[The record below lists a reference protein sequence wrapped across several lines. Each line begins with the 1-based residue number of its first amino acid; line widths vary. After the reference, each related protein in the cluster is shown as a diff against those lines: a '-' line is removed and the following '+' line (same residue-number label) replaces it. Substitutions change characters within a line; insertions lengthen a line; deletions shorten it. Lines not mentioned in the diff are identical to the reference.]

1 MRSRTRIYPRNIGE
15 GRWNLAVIQDNERQ
29 RNAVAFAV
37 LGIVVGLFFI
47 VFGEYKVFCSEF
59 TLHGGFQDGVKG
71 FISGGSAF
79 PFTAPFL
86 HWILAK
92 CAPPVAFLVA
102 YCEFLIAHSLLSG
115 VPLRVASA
123 FGFILMLL
131 LRFSG
136 GYPEAHAALRS
147 LGALDYPGSLFW
159 ASWRLGHRTSY
170 GRCDS
175 SSLAGGSRRA
185 LGCDILTRSRLS
197 CLTVMP
203 VPEEISCR
211 KRAIC

>member
-1 MRSRTRIYPRNIGE
+1 M
-15 GRWNLAVIQDNERQ
+15 
-29 RNAVAFAV
+29 AFAV

-47 VFGEYKVFCSEF
+47 VFGEYKVFGSEF
-59 TLHGGFQDGVKG
+59 TLHGSFQDGVKG

-102 YCEFLIAHSLLSG
+102 YGEFLIAHSLLSG

-123 FGFILMLL
+123 FGFILILILILILMLL

-136 GYPEAHAALRS
+136 GHPEAHAALRS
-147 LGALDYPGSLFW
+147 LGALDHPGSLFW
-159 ASWRLGHRTSY
+159 ASRRLGHRTSY

-175 SSLAGGSRRA
+175 SSLARGSRRA

-197 CLTVMP
+197 CLTVML
-203 VPEEISCR
+203 VPEEINCR